1 MLTANVNNY
10 RSHIVEFI

>member
-10 RSHIVEFI
+10 GSHIVVFI